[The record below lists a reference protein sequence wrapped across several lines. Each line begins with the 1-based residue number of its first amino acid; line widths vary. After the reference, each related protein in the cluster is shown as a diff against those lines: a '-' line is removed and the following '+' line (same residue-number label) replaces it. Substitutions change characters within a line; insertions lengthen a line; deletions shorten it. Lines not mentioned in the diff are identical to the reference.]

1 MKPEEKE
8 DDFASFQADATSW
21 WGQNIYPHHQWRSCC
36 HETLAQKIGIAK
48 QMTTVTHTFQQPV
61 NVPAGTKIRIG
72 IVGKQ
77 QGWGNGGGIQ
87 YELMNHLK
95 IGPDGAFTNR
105 RALP

>member
-61 NVPAGTKIRIG
+61 KEMSQLLGEHEYNNYTWYRHIATWEDYQQLIHKEF
-72 IVGKQ
+72 GK
-77 QGWGNGGGIQ
+77 GKPRTDLN
-87 YELMNHLK
+87 
-95 IGPDGAFTNR
+95 
-105 RALP
+105 

>member
-48 QMTTVTHTFQQPV
+48 QMTTVTHTFQQPAMLSV
-61 NVPAGTKIRIG
+61 LLRGVTLRLVAYACG
-72 IVGKQ
+72 V
-77 QGWGNGGGIQ
+77 
-87 YELMNHLK
+87 
-95 IGPDGAFTNR
+95 
-105 RALP
+105 

>member
-61 NVPAGTKIRIG
+61 SPKSGVGERHQASGNPAAREKENCCR
-72 IVGKQ
+72 
-77 QGWGNGGGIQ
+77 
-87 YELMNHLK
+87 
-95 IGPDGAFTNR
+95 
-105 RALP
+105 

>member
-48 QMTTVTHTFQQPV
+48 QMTTVTHTFQQP
-61 NVPAGTKIRIG
+61 AKCCG
-72 IVGKQ
+72 ISLAPNYFYFYRYLG
-77 QGWGNGGGIQ
+77 
-87 YELMNHLK
+87 
-95 IGPDGAFTNR
+95 
-105 RALP
+105 

>member
-61 NVPAGTKIRIG
+61 NR
-72 IVGKQ
+72 
-77 QGWGNGGGIQ
+77 
-87 YELMNHLK
+87 L
-95 IGPDGAFTNR
+95 
-105 RALP
+105 